1 MSKGGKVEETA
12 SQRAMADIGRQQM
25 EDFKQRWLPVQR
37 KLARDI
43 TSAGAEGSFQR
54 RRAATMA
61 GVDTSA
67 QFGQAA
73 EKLDQ
78 QAAASGALGTAGHKL
93 GITGMAGD
101 RATSQAMSTVAAD
114 QAVTDQYVAG
124 LGAVTALGRGEK
136 ATALNGMAQQAAMSG
151 RQAEADAQRSLDNR
165 IGNMQLVGQLAGM
178 AAGQYARRP
187 NTPSLAGNVG
197 PDQFDYNAVGA
208 LEAQR

>member
-12 SQRAMADIGRQQM
+12 AQRAMADIGRQQM

-43 TSAGAEGSFQR
+43 SAAGAEGSFQR

-67 QFGQAA
+67 RFGQAA

-78 QAAASGALGTAGHKL
+78 QAAASGSLGTSAHKL

-101 RATSQAMSTVAAD
+101 QATSQSMSTLAAD
-114 QAVTDQYVAG
+114 QSVTDQYVAG

-136 ATALNGMAQQAAMSG
+136 ATAMNGMAQAAAMSG

-165 IGNMQLVGQLAGM
+165 LGNMQLVGTLAGM
-178 AAGQYARRP
+178 TAGHYANRP
-187 NTPSLAGNVG
+187 NTPSLAGNT
-197 PDQFDYNAVGA
+197 PPDYNAIGL